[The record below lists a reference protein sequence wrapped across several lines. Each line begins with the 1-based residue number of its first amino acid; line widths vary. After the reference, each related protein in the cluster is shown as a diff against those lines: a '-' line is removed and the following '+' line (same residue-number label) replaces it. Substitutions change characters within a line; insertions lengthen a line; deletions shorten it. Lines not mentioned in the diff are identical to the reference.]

1 MKITRFIAFLSAV
14 ILFTV
19 PAMSADV
26 SFSVK
31 NPGTVTVG
39 EKYNVTFV
47 VRNGEVSGQSVKAP
61 QISGSS
67 LIFGPSTARMQ
78 SYQVINGV
86 SQSSSSIE
94 FNFIYK
100 AEKEGKQTIP
110 AQTITIG
117 GKKYS
122 SSAVSFNVIGQSAA
136 QKAAAAAAAPG
147 SSRPVSIDD
156 ASTQSSDRA
165 ISGNDVF
172 IRISTSRSSAYEQE
186 AIECTIKLFTKYN
199 ITEFMTLSQPTFDG
213 FLVEDLPIQ
222 ADLNQRETINGQ
234 TYATAVVKKCILF
247 PQKAG
252 KLTINSGTYN
262 LKVVQYDNVNV
273 GFYTVQQ
280 PRERTIK
287 VNSNSASVQV
297 QALPDGAPAGF
308 DGAVGQFSATS
319 KMSTNSFRTNEP
331 ATLSYVVTGVGNI
344 RYIKDPEVDFPTE
357 FEQYTPQHSVDAN
370 VEGNNVRGK
379 STTEITFIPKEV
391 GSYEIRVPD
400 FVYFDPAK
408 KEYVTIPG
416 TTYNVKVN
424 QGVALSVDQKEIS
437 SKNTD
442 ILFIKTGD
450 KGQTKNH
457 SFAIDSFGYWFVY
470 ILVIA
475 LVAGAIVFKSTA
487 AKRSA
492 DITGL
497 RKSKANKVA
506 RKRLATA
513 NKFMNENNREKF
525 YEETLKA
532 LWGYLSDKLSIPV
545 ADLSRATIETQLLDR
560 HASEATVKDLISVLD
575 QCEMARYTPAT
586 GSDELSSI
594 YNRATSIINSLEKT
608 KLS

>member
-47 VRNGEVSGQSVKAP
+47 VRNGEVSGQAVKAP

-424 QGVALSVDQKEIS
+424 QGVASSVDQKEIS

-450 KGQTKNH
+450 KGQMKNH
-457 SFAIDSFGYWFVY
+457 SFAINSFGYWFVY
-470 ILVIA
+470 ILIIA

-513 NKFMNENNREKF
+513 NKFLNENNREKF

>member
-424 QGVALSVDQKEIS
+424 QGVASSVDQKEIS

-450 KGQTKNH
+450 KGQMKNH
-457 SFAIDSFGYWFVY
+457 SFAINSFGYWFVY
-470 ILVIA
+470 ILIIA

-513 NKFMNENNREKF
+513 NKFLNENNREKF

>member
-1 MKITRFIAFLSAV
+1 MKIKRFIAFLSAV

-297 QALPDGAPAGF
+297 KALPDGAPAGF

-424 QGVALSVDQKEIS
+424 QGVASSVDQKEIS

-450 KGQTKNH
+450 KGQMKNH

-475 LVAGAIVFKSTA
+475 LGAGAIVFKSTA

>member
-424 QGVALSVDQKEIS
+424 QGVASSVDQKKIS

-450 KGQTKNH
+450 KGQPKNH

-470 ILVIA
+470 ILIIA